1 MEARDGIAITAAAYR
16 AIEAGG
22 LTAAQAQ
29 QYINQLTPYLK
40 YINLASRFQDAINSL
55 QAVVDAGGSPVV
67 SPPANAVPPEPI
79 NP

>member
-29 QYINQLTPYLK
+29 HFFLLLLK
-40 YINLASRFQDAINSL
+40 QMGMSL
-55 QAVVDAGGSPVV
+55 QFGLELCGVIRILVVIGLQ
-67 SPPANAVPPEPI
+67 
-79 NP
+79 